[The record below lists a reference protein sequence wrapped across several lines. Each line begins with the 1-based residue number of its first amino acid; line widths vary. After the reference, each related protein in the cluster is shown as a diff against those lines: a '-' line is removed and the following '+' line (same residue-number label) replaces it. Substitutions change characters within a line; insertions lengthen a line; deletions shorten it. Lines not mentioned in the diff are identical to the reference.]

1 MYVSSGWKDFLLQ
14 FNQLYVIYS
23 VVNLETVVR
32 KPVMLYI
39 SSNVKINEA
48 KSMNDVNYTAFGL
61 Q

>member
-1 MYVSSGWKDFLLQ
+1 MFQAVGKDFLLQ

-23 VVNLETVVR
+23 VVNLEKVVR

-48 KSMNDVNYTAFGL
+48 KSRNDVNYTAFGL

>member
-1 MYVSSGWKDFLLQ
+1 MFQAVGKDFLLQ